1 MLGVNSENF
10 YDFPYIIREFKYIY
24 SDSIVLA
31 INTRFSYSISRELQL
46 AQEANLFKFLDLESL
61 IDLSLVKNDV
71 DELVK
76 IFPSMEDNIE
86 VLDL

>member
-10 YDFPYIIREFKYIY
+10 HDFSHIISEFKYIY
-24 SDSIVLA
+24 SDSIVLDLNA
-31 INTRFSYSISRELQL
+31 QAGYNMSRELQS
-46 AQEANLFKFLDLESL
+46 AQEANPFKFLDLESL
-61 IDLSLVKNDV
+61 IELSLVKNDV

>member
-1 MLGVNSENF
+1 M
-10 YDFPYIIREFKYIY
+10 
-24 SDSIVLA
+24 
-31 INTRFSYSISRELQL
+31 SRELQS
-46 AQEANLFKFLDLESL
+46 AQEANPFKFLDLESL
-61 IDLSLVKNDV
+61 IELSLVKNDV

>member
-10 YDFPYIIREFKYIY
+10 HDFSHIISEFKYIY
-24 SDSIVLA
+24 SDSIVLD
-31 INTRFSYSISRELQL
+31 INTQVSYSMLHELQS

-61 IDLSLVKNDV
+61 INLSLVKNDV

>member
-1 MLGVNSENF
+1 MLKVNSENF
-10 YDFPYIIREFKYIY
+10 YDFSYIISGFKYIY
-24 SDSIVLA
+24 TDSIVL
-31 INTRFSYSISRELQL
+31 IIDTRFSYSISQELRL
-46 AQEANLFKFLDLESL
+46 AQKTNLFKFLGLGPL
-61 IDLSLVKNDV
+61 IDLSLAKNDV